1 MRNLFTS
8 FRLRSLFLLLSFLL
22 VLVGILTLNRLAAQM
37 AEEEQSRIELWAE
50 ATRQIITAD
59 EETDISFAL
68 SIIEN
73 NTTIPVFMT
82 DQEGRYI
89 MSRNVDSC
97 DYQARVDRL
106 RETEEPIVV
115 DIDERTQ
122 QFIYHEDS
130 DLLRKLH
137 YLPWITGAI
146 LLLYLVVI
154 ILSLF
159 ISQRAEQDHVWA
171 GLSKETAH
179 QLGTPISSLNACQTI
194 LQDTYPDDPII
205 PEMQKDISRLTTIA
219 DRFQKIGSLPRLEE
233 QDIVPI
239 VRESIGYMQHRT
251 SDKIRFTLTADKPLV
266 TKASAPLL
274 GWVIENLLRNAVDA
288 SDGVGE
294 VAIRCAETAG
304 GITIEVED
312 HGKGISRSHRNRI
325 FTPGFTTKQRGWGM
339 GLSLSRR
346 IIETYHHGQIILKDS
361 TPGQGSTFL
370 ITLAPK

>member
-115 DIDERTQ
+115 DIDEQTQ

-251 SDKIRFTLTADKPLV
+251 SDKIRFTLTADKPLI